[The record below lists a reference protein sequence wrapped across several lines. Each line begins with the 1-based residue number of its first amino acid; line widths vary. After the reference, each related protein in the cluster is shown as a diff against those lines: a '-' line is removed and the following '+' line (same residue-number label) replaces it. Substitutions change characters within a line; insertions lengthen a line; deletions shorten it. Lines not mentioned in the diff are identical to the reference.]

1 MSGFLG
7 MMFPGSSA
15 ITPSVFIAY
24 GGATPLKRI
33 SVYGWDST
41 TGFGSI
47 YTAPAIPNAIS
58 QVSFVRN
65 NSNLSASFVSAP
77 YFSVWQWSGVG
88 FGTQYSNPGSALSPG
103 GGGPAGF
110 TWTDSIDAIL
120 TSNATAQSFPQ
131 AWAWNQTTGFG
142 SKYSNGPALNSVG
155 TSTGITLN
163 GTNTQV
169 AFSQGSSP
177 VISLFPWSSATGFGT
192 KYANPASLPPF
203 GNNTGS
209 ISFNQITNDLA
220 VGSTSSP
227 FVASYAVSPS
237 GFGVKY
243 ANPSTFIGGT
253 VYSVRFAP
261 SGAAISIG
269 TNYTPGVKVYA
280 WGAGFGSQF
289 ASPLFNATGQST
301 DWSSTTSA
309 IAGAQTVASPYTT
322 VWRWTPSGFGSAY
335 SSPATAPGVPSCVSF
350 SNQTR

>member
-24 GGATPLKRI
+24 SGATPLKRI

-65 NSNLSASFVSAP
+65 NSNLSASFSSPP

-88 FGTQYSNPGSALSPG
+88 FGTQYSNPGSALTP

-120 TSNATAQSFPQ
+120 TSNATAPSFPQ

-155 TSTGITLN
+155 TTNGITLN

-169 AFSQGSSP
+169 AFSQNSLP
-177 VISLFPWSSATGFGT
+177 IISLFPWSSATGFGT
-192 KYANPASLPPF
+192 KYANPASLPP
-203 GNNTGS
+203 GVSSPGC
-209 ISFNQITNDLA
+209 ISFNPVTNDLA
-220 VGSTSSP
+220 IGSGGFP
-227 FVASYAVSPS
+227 FLASYAVSPS
-237 GFGVKY
+237 GFGVRY

-261 SGAAISIG
+261 SGAAISVG
-269 TNYTPGVKVYA
+269 TNATPGVKVYA

-289 ASPLFNATGQST
+289 ASPPFNATGIST

-309 IAGAQTVASPYTT
+309 IAGAQTSASPYTR

-335 SSPATAPGVPSCVSF
+335 SNPATAPGVPNCVSF